1 MDAANALINGLS
13 GEKTRWTAQL
23 ENFADTIARLVGDVA
38 LACAFVSYCGPV
50 QPSPQP
56 FLARVN
62 LCGAHA
68 SFHRP
73 IPGHSIAAVRALK
86 SSLWATAGGKG
97 A

>member
-50 QPSPQP
+50 QPTTLPRASQSVRC
-56 FLARVN
+56 ARFILQAN
-62 LCGAHA
+62 
-68 SFHRP
+68 
-73 IPGHSIAAVRALK
+73 PGHAIAAGQSA
-86 SSLWATAGGKG
+86 
-97 A
+97 